1 MNSLLNQQEICQA
14 FAEQHGYIIVGQSFD
29 DNVSGMKF
37 NRRGLDELTAAVDA
51 DKIDAVIVKDL
62 SRLGRHR
69 TQTALFIDYL
79 REHQVRV
86 ISATEGVDTF
96 RDEDDLIIGVRGLM
110 NDYYAKDIGKKIR
123 AGYRQKQKDGIVI
136 TPPFGYWKDKNTG
149 QIRIDAEAAVT
160 VQLIYSLYLQGCGQ
174 KEIARRLNAAGRKT
188 PAQLRAER
196 CGREVRHTHKT
207 RDGQFLWTYA
217 SVKNILVEEAYTGVL
232 NNHRREYNNG
242 KAKHI
247 DKTDWY
253 RHEGFFPVII
263 GKQEW
268 EQVQRLLKQQARP
281 ANSNQTKHRYAG
293 LLTCRECG
301 NAFIPMIR
309 CWNGKSRVEYV
320 CRGYHRN
327 GKTYCA
333 SHRIHEEVLDAAVQE
348 YTETVRE
355 QCAVELKK
363 LEQLQKMWALRKPIL
378 DAHILSLQGKV
389 LELEQEIDGIVM
401 EKIQNGAKLPFVA
414 NSKCVRCVGHAH
426 TCCPKISPLS
436 RSSDRKN
443 FWN

>member
-1 MNSLLNQQEICQA
+1 MRVWLYARLSNDDDREMNSLLNQQEICQA

-29 DNVSGMKF
+29 DNVSGMNF
-37 NRRGLDELTAAVDA
+37 DRRGLDELMAAVDA

-96 RDEDDLIIGVRGLM
+96 CEEDDLMIGVRGLM

-123 AGYRQKQKDGIVI
+123 AGYRQKQKEGLVI
-136 TPPFGYWKDKNTG
+136 TPPFGYWKDKNTN
-149 QIRIDAEAAVT
+149 QVVVHQDAAET
-160 VQLIYSLYLQGCGQ
+160 VQLIYALYLQGCGQ
-174 KEIARRLNAAGRKT
+174 KEIARRLNSLGCKT
-188 PAQLRAER
+188 PAQIRTER
-196 CGREVRHTHKT
+196 LGYDSQKPHKT

-217 SVKNILVEEAYTGVL
+217 SVRNILVEESYTGVL

-242 KAKHI
+242 KTKHI

-268 EQVQRLLKQQARP
+268 EQVQALLKRQARP
-281 ANSNQTKHRYAG
+281 ANGNQAKHRYAG

-327 GKTYCA
+327 GKSYCS
-333 SHRIHEEVLDAAVQE
+333 SHRIHEEVLDAAVQA
-348 YTETVRE
+348 YAQTVRE
-355 QCAVELKK
+355 QCAEEVEK
-363 LEQLQKMWALRKPIL
+363 LAQLQKMWALRKPVL
-378 DAHILSLQGKV
+378 DAHILSLKERV
-389 LELEQEIDGIVM
+389 LELEEEIDEIVM
-401 EKIQNGAKLPFVA
+401 ERITTSHQYQ
-414 NSKCVRCVGHAH
+414 
-426 TCCPKISPLS
+426 
-436 RSSDRKN
+436 
-443 FWN
+443 

>member
-1 MNSLLNQQEICQA
+1 MNSLLNQREICQT

-29 DNVSGMKF
+29 DNISGMSF
-37 NRRGLDELTAAVDA
+37 DRRGLDELTAAVDA
-51 DKIDAVIVKDL
+51 DMIDAVIVKDL

-136 TPPFGYWKDKNTG
+136 TPPFGYWKDRNTW
-149 QIRIDAEAAVT
+149 QIKVDTEAAVT

-196 CGREVRHTHKT
+196 CGREVRQTHKT

-242 KAKHI
+242 KVKRI
-247 DKTDWY
+247 NETDWY

-268 EQVQRLLKQQARP
+268 EQVQRLLKRQVRP
-281 ANSNQTKHRYAG
+281 ANGNQAKHRYAG

-301 NAFIPMIR
+301 NTFIPTIR

-355 QCAVELKK
+355 QCAAELKK
-363 LEQLQKMWALRKPIL
+363 LAHLQKNVGVEETNPRRP
-378 DAHILSLQGKV
+378 HFVVTG
-389 LELEQEIDGIVM
+389 ENTGT
-401 EKIQNGAKLPFVA
+401 GA
-414 NSKCVRCVGHAH
+414 G
-426 TCCPKISPLS
+426 
-436 RSSDRKN
+436 DR
-443 FWN
+443 

>member
-1 MNSLLNQQEICQA
+1 MRVWLYARLSNDDDREMNSLLNQQEICRA
-14 FAEQHGYIIVGQSFD
+14 FAEKNGWSIVGSSTD
-29 DNVSGMKF
+29 DNISGMNF
-37 NRRGLDELTAAVDA
+37 SRRGLDILTAAVQA
-51 DKIDAVIVKDL
+51 KQVDAVLVKDL

-69 TQTALFIDYL
+69 TQTALFIDFL
-79 REHQVRV
+79 RQQQVRV
-86 ISATEGVDTF
+86 ISVTEGVDTF
-96 RDEDDLIIGVRGLM
+96 CEEDDLMIGVRGLM

-123 AGYRQKQKDGIVI
+123 AGYRQKQKDGLVI
-136 TPPFGYWKDKNTG
+136 TPPFGYWKDRNTN
-149 QIRIDAEAAVT
+149 QVLVQPEAAET
-160 VQLIYSLYLQGCGQ
+160 VQLIYALYLQGCGQ
-174 KEIARRLNAAGRKT
+174 KEIARRLNAVGRKT

-217 SVKNILVEEAYTGVL
+217 SVKNILMEEAYTGVL

-281 ANSNQTKHRYAG
+281 VNGNQAKHRYAG
-293 LLTCRECG
+293 LLTCQECG
-301 NAFIPMIR
+301 NTFIPMIR

-333 SHRIHEEVLDAAVQE
+333 SHRIHEEVLDEQVWALVSAVRDSRAE
-348 YTETVRE
+348 
-355 QCAVELKK
+355 ELKK
-363 LEQLQKMWALRKPIL
+363 LAQLQKMWALRKPIL
-378 DAHILSLQGKV
+378 DTHILSLQEKV
-389 LELEQEIDGIVM
+389 LKLEQEIDSIMM
-401 EKIQNGAKLPFVA
+401 EKILNQQTFRRIYDQ
-414 NSKCVRCVGHAH
+414 SQ
-426 TCCPKISPLS
+426 TTS
-436 RSSDRKN
+436 
-443 FWN
+443 

>member
-1 MNSLLNQQEICQA
+1 MRVWLYARLSNDDDREMNSLLNQREICQA

-29 DNVSGMKF
+29 DNISGMSF
-37 NRRGLDELTAAVDA
+37 DRRGLDELTAAVDA
-51 DKIDAVIVKDL
+51 DMIDAVIVKDL

-123 AGYRQKQKDGIVI
+123 AGYRQKQREGIVI

-149 QIRIDAEAAVT
+149 QVKIDAEAAVT

-217 SVKNILVEEAYTGVL
+217 SVKNVLAEEAYTGVL
-232 NNHRREYNNG
+232 VNHRREYLGG
-242 KAKHI
+242 KVRPVSE
-247 DKTDWY
+247 TDWL
-253 RHEGFFPVII
+253 RHENSYPVII
-263 GKQEW
+263 EKIIWQ
-268 EQVQRLLKQQARP
+268 QVQTRLKQQARS
-281 ANSNQTKHRYAG
+281 AVNNRTKHRYAG
-293 LLTCRECG
+293 LLSCQECG
-301 NAFIPMIR
+301 NVFSPMIR
-309 CWNGKSRVEYV
+309 YWNGSRRVEYV
-320 CRGYHRN
+320 CRGYQRN
-327 GKTYCA
+327 GKGYCS
-333 SHRIHEEVLDAAVQE
+333 SHRIHEEVLDKAVWDD
-348 YTETVRE
+348 TEKLRE
-355 QCAVELKK
+355 QYVAELKK
-363 LEQLQKMWALRKPIL
+363 VTQLQKQWALRKPVL
-378 DAHILSLQGKV
+378 DAHILSLQVKIQ
-389 LELEQEIDGIVM
+389 ELEQEIDTIVM
-401 EKIQNGAKLPFVA
+401 EKLN
-414 NSKCVRCVGHAH
+414 N
-426 TCCPKISPLS
+426 
-436 RSSDRKN
+436 
-443 FWN
+443 

>member
-1 MNSLLNQQEICQA
+1 VRVWLYARLSNDDDREMNSLLNQREICQA

-29 DNVSGMKF
+29 DNISGMSF
-37 NRRGLDELTAAVDA
+37 DRRGLDELTAAVDA
-51 DKIDAVIVKDL
+51 DMIDAVIVKDL

-149 QIRIDAEAAVT
+149 QIKVDAEAAVT
-160 VQLIYSLYLQGCGQ
+160 
-174 KEIARRLNAAGRKT
+174 
-188 PAQLRAER
+188 AQLRAER

-242 KAKHI
+242 KVKHI
-247 DKTDWY
+247 GKTDWY

-263 GKQEW
+263 EKQEW

-281 ANSNQTKHRYAG
+281 ANGNQAKHRYAG
-293 LLTCRECG
+293 LLTCQECG
-301 NAFIPMIR
+301 NTFIPMIR

-327 GKTYCA
+327 GKAYCA
-333 SHRIHEEVLDAAVQE
+333 SHRIHEEVLDATVQA
-348 YTETVRE
+348 YAETVRE
-355 QCAVELKK
+355 QCAEETKK
-363 LEQLQKMWALRKPIL
+363 LAQMQKIWALRKPIL
-378 DAHILSLQGKV
+378 DAHILSLQGRIQG
-389 LELEQEIDGIVM
+389 LEQEIDEIVM
-401 EKIQNGAKLPFVA
+401 KKLIAF
-414 NSKCVRCVGHAH
+414 
-426 TCCPKISPLS
+426 
-436 RSSDRKN
+436 KN
-443 FWN
+443 VYCDDTR

>member
-1 MNSLLNQQEICQA
+1 MRVWLYARLSNDDDREMNSLLNQREICQA

-29 DNVSGMKF
+29 DNISGMSF
-37 NRRGLDELTAAVDA
+37 DRRGLDELMVAVDA

-149 QIRIDAEAAVT
+149 QIKIDAEAAVT

-232 NNHRREYNNG
+232 NNHRSETNGG
-242 KAKHI
+242 KAKRLEQAE
-247 DKTDWY
+247 WY
-253 RHEGFFPVII
+253 RHENFFPAII
-263 GKQEW
+263 QRGIW
-268 EQVQRLLKQQARP
+268 EKAQQKLKAQARP
-281 ANSNQTKHRYAG
+281 ANGNKAKHRYAG
-293 LLTCRECG
+293 LILCKECG
-301 NAFIPMIR
+301 SPFVPMIR
-309 CWNGKSRVEYV
+309 YWNGKRRVEYV
-320 CRGYHRN
+320 CKGYHRN
-327 GKTYCA
+327 GKSYCS
-333 SHRIHEEVLDAAVQE
+333 SHRIHEEVLDAAVKEFAQTMRIRMGE
-348 YTETVRE
+348 E
-355 QCAVELKK
+355 QKELKRK
-363 LEQLQKMWALRKPIL
+363 QKMWALRKPVL

-389 LELEQEIDGIVM
+389 LELEQEIDEIVM
-401 EKIQNGAKLPFVA
+401 EKLRI
-414 NSKCVRCVGHAH
+414 
-426 TCCPKISPLS
+426 
-436 RSSDRKN
+436 
-443 FWN
+443 

>member
-1 MNSLLNQQEICQA
+1 MRVWLYAHLSNDDDREMNSLLNQREICQA
-14 FAEQHGYIIVGQSFD
+14 FAEQHGYTIVGQSFD
-29 DNVSGMKF
+29 DNISGMSF
-37 NRRGLDELTAAVDA
+37 DRRGLDELTAAVDA

-86 ISATEGVDTF
+86 ISATEGIDTF

-149 QIRIDAEAAVT
+149 QIKVDTEAAVT

-196 CGREVRHTHKT
+196 CGREVRHTHKA

-268 EQVQRLLKQQARP
+268 EQVQRLLKRQARP
-281 ANSNQTKHRYAG
+281 ANGNQAKHRYAG

-333 SHRIHEEVLDAAVQE
+333 SHRIHEEVLDEQVWALVSAVRDSRAE
-348 YTETVRE
+348 
-355 QCAVELKK
+355 ELKK
-363 LEQLQKMWALRKPIL
+363 LAQLQKIWALRKPVL
-378 DAHILSLQGKV
+378 DAYILSLQEKV
-389 LELEQEIDGIVM
+389 LELEQEIDEIVM
-401 EKIQNGAKLPFVA
+401 KKILNQQTFRRIYDQ
-414 NSKCVRCVGHAH
+414 SQ
-426 TCCPKISPLS
+426 TTS
-436 RSSDRKN
+436 
-443 FWN
+443 

>member
-1 MNSLLNQQEICQA
+1 MRVWLYARLSNDDDREMNSLLNQREICQA
-14 FAEQHGYIIVGQSFD
+14 FAEQHGYTIVGQSFD
-29 DNVSGMKF
+29 DNISGMSF
-37 NRRGLDELTAAVDA
+37 DRRGLDKLTAAVDA
-51 DKIDAVIVKDL
+51 DMIDAVIVKDL
-62 SRLGRHR
+62 SRLGRHK

-79 REHQVRV
+79 RERQVRV

-149 QIRIDAEAAVT
+149 QIKVDTEAAVT

-174 KEIARRLNAAGRKT
+174 KEISRRLNVMERKT

-232 NNHRREYNNG
+232 INHRREYNNG

-253 RHEGFFPVII
+253 RHEDFFPVII

-268 EQVQRLLKQQARP
+268 VQVQALLKRQARP
-281 ANSNQTKHRYAG
+281 ANGNQAKHRYAG
-293 LLTCRECG
+293 LLTCWECG
-301 NAFIPMIR
+301 NTFIPMIR

-327 GKTYCA
+327 GKSYCS
-333 SHRIHEEVLDAAVQE
+333 SHRIHEETLD
-348 YTETVRE
+348 E
-355 QCAVELKK
+355 QVWALVSAMHDSRAEELKK
-363 LEQLQKMWALRKPIL
+363 LAQMQKMWALRKPIL
-378 DAHILSLQGKV
+378 DAHILSLQEKV
-389 LELEQEIDGIVM
+389 LELEQEIDEIVIERIM
-401 EKIQNGAKLPFVA
+401 DHRAVLVN
-414 NSKCVRCVGHAH
+414 
-426 TCCPKISPLS
+426 T
-436 RSSDRKN
+436 
-443 FWN
+443 

>member
-1 MNSLLNQQEICQA
+1 MRVWLYARLSNDDDREMNSLLNQREISQA

-29 DNVSGMKF
+29 DNISGMSF
-37 NRRGLDELTAAVDA
+37 DRRGLDELTAAVDA
-51 DKIDAVIVKDL
+51 DMIDAVIVKDL

-149 QIRIDAEAAVT
+149 QIKVDAEAAVT
-160 VQLIYSLYLQGCGQ
+160 
-174 KEIARRLNAAGRKT
+174 
-188 PAQLRAER
+188 AQLRAER

-242 KAKHI
+242 KVKHI
-247 DKTDWY
+247 GKTDWY

-263 GKQEW
+263 EKQEW

-281 ANSNQTKHRYAG
+281 ANGNQAKHRYAG
-293 LLTCRECG
+293 LLTCQECG
-301 NAFIPMIR
+301 NTFIPMIR

-327 GKTYCA
+327 GKAYCA
-333 SHRIHEEVLDAAVQE
+333 SHRIHEEVLDATVQA
-348 YTETVRE
+348 YAETVRE
-355 QCAVELKK
+355 QCAEETKK
-363 LEQLQKMWALRKPIL
+363 LAQMQKIWALRKPIL
-378 DAHILSLQGKV
+378 DAHILSLQGRIQG
-389 LELEQEIDGIVM
+389 LEQEIDEIVM
-401 EKIQNGAKLPFVA
+401 KKLIAF
-414 NSKCVRCVGHAH
+414 
-426 TCCPKISPLS
+426 
-436 RSSDRKN
+436 KN
-443 FWN
+443 VYCDDTR